1 MALKKKLRYDFDLW
15 VYNHFAKNILRQK
28 KHSLWYR
35 LLKVLLFPL
44 EKIQRLADKLYL
56 DIFYLTAT
64 STALEKHAQ
73 KIGLQRLEAED
84 DESLRTRILLYYLIL
99 RNGVTQKNI
108 KRITEIFLGVT
119 PKIVQAKDMSCKKI
133 AFGKLATSAPT
144 NKQYYVLGICS
155 RHEQGE
161 KYDAHVYWIF
171 LPMQTN
177 TKELEE
183 YYKIV
188 ESLNVASN
196 QPIVVELGAA
206 VETYRMGGKMGEQT
220 RFLPRGF
227 EYARQTR
234 VRVL

>member
-1 MALKKKLRYDFDLW
+1 MSNKKRLRYDFDLW

-28 KHSLWYR
+28 KHSLWY
-35 LLKVLLFPL
+35 KFIEVLLVPL
-44 EKIQRLADKLYL
+44 EKIQNSADKLYL

-108 KRITEIFLGVT
+108 KKVTELFLGVT
-119 PKIVQAKDMSCKKI
+119 PEIVQAKNAHCKKI
-133 AFGKLATSAPT
+133 AFGERGTSAPQ
-144 NKQYYVLGICS
+144 NKNYYVLGICGT
-155 RHEQGE
+155 HKQGE

-177 TKELEE
+177 IKKLEE

-188 ESLNVASN
+188 ENLNVASN
-196 QPIVVELGAA
+196 QPIVVELGDA
-206 VETYRMGGKMGEQT
+206 VETFRMGGIMGTET

-227 EYARQTR
+227 EYARQAR